1 MIFKFIVF
9 TRYMDLT
16 ERFNNSKYGLFQS
29 FMEFLIFSLFS
40 KYIHYKQSEIF
51 EAVLN
56 NLNKT

>member
-16 ERFNNSKYGLFQS
+16 ERFNNSKYGLFPS

-40 KYIHYKQSEIF
+40 KYIRYKQSEIF
-51 EAVLN
+51 EAMLN